1 MNIKNTKRFSKVRK
15 IRKRTL
21 ADLQPL
27 IRAGHYRVGPH
38 AAQHAVCEG
47 FFERDMV
54 AAALYGKELLR
65 YTEDERLL
73 VLGYMRPSPEVA
85 IPLHV
90 VLEYSRPRRVDF
102 VTAFI
107 PKNAHKVMS
116 RERLAE
122 LLRYDRHVPKAR
134 LVGKVA

>member
-1 MNIKNTKRFSKVRK
+1 MTPKYNKKR

-21 ADLQPL
+21 EDLRPL
-27 IRAGHYRVGPH
+27 VRKGAYRVGPH
-38 AAQHAVCEG
+38 ANRHAQCEG

-54 AAALYGKELLR
+54 AAVLYGKELLR

-73 VLGYMRPSPEVA
+73 VLGFIRPSPVVE

-90 VLEYSRPRRVDF
+90 VLEYAQPRRVDM

-107 PKNAHKVMS
+107 PKDAHRAVS
-116 RERLAE
+116 RTRLAE
-122 LLRYDRHVPKAR
+122 LLRYDRHTPRVET
-134 LVGKVA
+134 VGRAA